1 MCGFF
6 LFFVNFLS
14 FNIILTLFCCL
25 FCDLASQDFVV
36 SKKNILYISVCEGVC
51 LYARCLYQCY
61 WIQVCIESYLIFFP
75 LRVFMLSQQTQRY
88 VITPHSF
95 RVKSRFKFPWGLSC
109 FVYILYIYIYSESV
123 ALHSCHYETSLA
135 MHKSQFIAKLRRN
148 LCILLLR
155 FRQEFVTSLMSELLT
170 VDYQCVCVLR
180 VV

>member
-51 LYARCLYQCY
+51 LYARCLYRCY
-61 WIQVCIESYLIFFP
+61 WIHVCIESSYLIFFP

-109 FVYILYIYIYSESV
+109 FVYILYIYIYILS
-123 ALHSCHYETSLA
+123 
-135 MHKSQFIAKLRRN
+135 
-148 LCILLLR
+148 LLLYIL
-155 FRQEFVTSLMSELLT
+155 VITKHH
-170 VDYQCVCVLR
+170 
-180 VV
+180 